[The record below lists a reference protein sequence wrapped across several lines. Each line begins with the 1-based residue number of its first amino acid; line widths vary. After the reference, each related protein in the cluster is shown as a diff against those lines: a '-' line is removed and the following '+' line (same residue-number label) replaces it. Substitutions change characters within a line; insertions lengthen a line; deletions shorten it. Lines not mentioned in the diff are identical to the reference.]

1 MQENPE
7 RANGHI
13 FNVGNPK
20 NEASVREL
28 ALLMTKVRDP
38 GKEFSE

>member
-1 MQENPE
+1 MLSVVQENPD

-20 NEASVREL
+20 NEVTVRQL
-28 ALLMTKVRDP
+28 AEMMTEVKDI
-38 GKEFSE
+38 

>member
-1 MQENPE
+1 MQENPD

-28 ALLMTKVRDP
+28 ALLMTKVSYP
-38 GKEFSE
+38 GMGFSE